1 MKRITVPLPFC
12 LLLGEPAEKN
22 RPAAHR
28 DEHRSPVQFSPKRQR
43 DERENERFH
52 DRVEERCRARLAAGA
67 MQGLEYDFIRE
78 AQVREEEESTS
89 KEVFRRRREKR
100 VRVLH
105 FDERKS
111 CDAEELVLSRMKQR
125 VTTRAGRKNSIVRT
139 ERDVCEKRTLALL
152 RALSEGGRRYLFLLR
167 RRRRFRYCRR

>member
-1 MKRITVPLPFC
+1 
-12 LLLGEPAEKN
+12 
-22 RPAAHR
+22 
-28 DEHRSPVQFSPKRQR
+28 
-43 DERENERFH
+43 
-52 DRVEERCRARLAAGA
+52 

-111 CDAEELVLSRMKQR
+111 CDAEELVLSRMKR
-125 VTTRAGRKNSIVRT
+125 VTMIVGRKNSIVRT

-152 RALSEGGRRYLFLLR
+152 RALSEGGRRYLFLLL

>member
-1 MKRITVPLPFC
+1 
-12 LLLGEPAEKN
+12 
-22 RPAAHR
+22 
-28 DEHRSPVQFSPKRQR
+28 
-43 DERENERFH
+43 
-52 DRVEERCRARLAAGA
+52 

-89 KEVFRRRREKR
+89 EEVFRRRREKR

-139 ERDVCEKRTLALL
+139 ERDVCEKRILALL